1 VLVHSESG
9 LSFVRLWSLSATSE
23 MVLQNIFIPTKSDEE
38 KQMGS
43 FKHNY
48 CTRVAVHFMED
59 EELSRVQLVLSQ
71 IWCVGSRVSDA
82 PNAWYWE

>member
-1 VLVHSESG
+1 
-9 LSFVRLWSLSATSE
+9 
-23 MVLQNIFIPTKSDEE
+23 
-38 KQMGS
+38 MGS

-82 PNAWYWE
+82 PTAWYWE